1 MTARLC
7 LAAIL
12 LLVSAAAAHAADNVL
27 VNYQGVVEIEG
38 GAYTGDGYF
47 KFAISDSGGVSNY
60 WTNDKRRAREPRTP
74 VPLSVTNGFFHVALG
89 DPNLMEPMPR
99 TVFVP
104 GTDIW
109 LTVWF
114 SFIETGAFAQLGPTQ
129 PILPVPTAVNAD
141 LLDGHDY
148 EDVIATSTNAAYTLA
163 VDNFTNLFLL
173 RAGDTCTGQLRI
185 SNVVVDTTVELTDGD
200 LFLPAGRR
208 VYLDGRGGGSFV
220 TCSSNGTIA
229 IYKNAAPVFEI
240 E

>member
-1 MTARLC
+1 MIARLR

-12 LLVSAAAAHAADNVL
+12 LLVIVAKTFAADNIL

-47 KFAISDSGGVSNY
+47 EFAISDGGGSSNY
-60 WTNDKRRAREPRTP
+60 WANNRLRTREPRTP
-74 VPLSVTNGFFHVALG
+74 VQLSVTNGFFHVALG
-89 DPNLMEPMPR
+89 DPNLMEPLSR
-99 TVFVP
+99 SVFVP

-114 SFIETGAFAQLGPTQ
+114 SFNETGEFAQLGPTQ
-129 PILPVPTAVNAD
+129 AILPVPTAVNAD

-148 EDVIATSTNAAYTLA
+148 EDVIATSTNAAYSLA

-229 IYKNAAPVFEI
+229 MYKNAAPVFEI